1 LAYWYRFSQR
11 HERITTDDD
20 ANSLAG
26 HFLTLLRGDA
36 PDETSR
42 RALDVSLILYAEHEF
57 NASTFACRVCAATL
71 SDFYSCIVAAI
82 GTLRGPL
89 HGGANKA
96 AMALIQKFNSREE
109 ARTAVLDMLARK
121 EKIMG
126 FGHAVYKNC
135 DPRNA
140 IIKGWSQRL
149 SQSAPDGFLFEV
161 SEEIESLMR
170 NEKNLF
176 ANADFYSATTYH
188 FLGIP
193 TPLFTPLFVMSRV
206 AGWAAHIQEQRESNK
221 LIRPSA
227 DYVGPETRGL
237 SQSISAD
244 DGRRAF

>member
-1 LAYWYRFSQR
+1 
-11 HERITTDDD
+11 
-20 ANSLAG
+20 
-26 HFLTLLRGDA
+26 
-36 PDETSR
+36 
-42 RALDVSLILYAEHEF
+42 
-57 NASTFACRVCAATL
+57 
-71 SDFYSCIVAAI
+71 
-82 GTLRGPL
+82 
-89 HGGANKA
+89 
-96 AMALIQKFNSREE
+96 MALIQRFNSREE

-176 ANADFYSATTYH
+176 ANADFYSATTYY

-206 AGWAAHIQEQRESNK
+206 AGWAAHIQEQRENNK

-227 DYVGPETRGL
+227 DYVGPETREFVP
-237 SQSISAD
+237 ID
-244 DGRRAF
+244 KR